1 MSDIVVAAI
10 SAGSMIVGAIL
21 TFLGVLWK
29 ARKDKEAKKIEQE
42 IAREVAQIEADT
54 SQRINIAEV
63 LSARVNVLEASSQEQ
78 DRLVMKLTRENAT
91 LEAKNQLLTAE
102 NVMLEKDSKK
112 QQGRIKELESYTME
126 LKHHIQTEVSE
137 ARYRLDEASE
147 SGDEQS

>member
-54 SQRINIAEV
+54 SQRINIVEV